1 MKLVFYSAPISSAS
15 PVASALVE
23 LGIPHEVV
31 HFDLSKDDHK
41 RPEYLAINP
50 NGKVPALVADGTPMF
65 EAVAIQIWLGD
76 RFGVEKGLWPAI
88 DDPAR
93 MQALAWCTWA
103 YVSYGSTVVRLQFS
117 SSERVERALHNKPQ
131 EEQAR
136 RQLDAL
142 LGILEAHL
150 EKRGTMLGGGFSLVD
165 LCVASVVGYSLWFG
179 VSLATHPHVKSWLD
193 RFQARDSYQTVMKR
207 SA

>member
-1 MKLVFYSAPISSAS
+1 MKIVFYSAPMSSAS
-15 PVASALVE
+15 PVASALLE

-31 HFDLSKDDHK
+31 RFDLSKDDHK

-50 NGKVPALVADGTPMF
+50 NGKVPALVVDGTPMF
-65 EAVAIQIWLGD
+65 EAMAIQIWLGD

-103 YVSYGSTVVRLQFS
+103 YVSYGSTLVRLQFS
-117 SSERVERALHNKPQ
+117 SSERVDRALHNKPQ

-136 RQLDAL
+136 HQLDAL
-142 LGILEAHL
+142 LGILDDHL
-150 EKRGTMLGGGFSLVD
+150 EKRGTMLGGAFSLVD

-179 VSLATHPHVKSWLD
+179 LSLATHPHVKSWLD
-193 RFQARDSYQTVMKR
+193 RFQARDSYQTVMK
-207 SA
+207 AA

>member
-1 MKLVFYSAPISSAS
+1 MKIVFYSAPMSSAS

-23 LGIPHEVV
+23 LGIPHDVV
-31 HFDLSKDDHK
+31 RFDLSKDDHK

-50 NGKVPALVADGTPMF
+50 NAKVPALVVDGTPMF
-65 EAVAIQIWLGD
+65 EALAIQIWLGD
-76 RFGVEKGLWPAI
+76 HFGVEKGLWPAV

-103 YVSYGSTVVRLQFS
+103 YVSYGSIIGRLQFS
-117 SSERVERALHNKPQ
+117 SSERVDSALHNKPQ
-131 EEQAR
+131 EELAR

-142 LGILEAHL
+142 LEILDAHL
-150 EKRGTMLGGGFSLVD
+150 EKRASMLGGAFSLVD

-193 RFQARDSYQTVMKR
+193 RFQARDSYETVMKG
-207 SA
+207 AA